1 MALVGVQQFVAAS
14 GTAERLVPTTT
25 IRKMARTVILQA
37 KKAAADNTGNVFI
50 GVKDGVID
58 LAAGSVEYLELMPG
72 DYWEW
77 PGPAPIDLSNLWID
91 ADTNADGVVG
101 FYDPA

>member
-25 IRKMARTVILQA
+25 IRKMARMVCLYA
-37 KKAAADNTGNVFI
+37 KKAAANNVGNVFI
-50 GVKDGVID
+50 GVKNGTLD
-58 LAAGSVEYLELMPG
+58 LAAGTVEYIELLPG

-77 PGPAPIDLSNLWID
+77 PGPTPLDLSNLWID
-91 ADTNADGVVG
+91 ADTNNDGVVG